1 MGSDEFA
8 AFDMALRRSTGE
20 PEMFMIRAARLTW
33 VMEPMA
39 GSDGRVNFWLE
50 VVKRVVLMVCGQ
62 LNVVRYSQQL
72 DEHQHWICVHLMG

>member
-33 VMEPMA
+33 IVEPMS
-39 GSDGRVNFWLE
+39 GFDGRVNFWLG
-50 VVKRVVLMVCGQ
+50 VVK
-62 LNVVRYSQQL
+62 
-72 DEHQHWICVHLMG
+72 